1 MPVDYLIIGHMTA
14 DLTPEGR
21 TAGGTVSFAVRT
33 AHSFGLRVGLL
44 TSALEGEPLLETLMP
59 FAEVACIP
67 SHDATT
73 TYENIYTDQGRI
85 QYVRGVALNLTPDML
100 PDEWKSAP
108 LVHLAP
114 IANEVSP
121 AFAHMFPE
129 ATTLA
134 TLQGWLRRWDAD
146 GRVRLNRWY
155 DSTALRR
162 LDAIVL
168 SQEDILEA
176 PDIEQDLAEDG
187 KHVFFTQAEQGGIHY
202 DHGVP
207 RRYETPQ
214 VEVINQ
220 TGAGDVFAAALLC
233 AFHRLQ
239 DWDRAVIV
247 AARLGAVCV
256 TRSGPESAPTPAE
269 VEAAFEGV

>member
-1 MPVDYLIIGHMTA
+1 MSVDYLIIGHMTA

-21 TAGGTVSFAVRT
+21 TVGGTVSFAVRT
-33 AHSFGLRVGLL
+33 AHSFGLRIGLL
-44 TSALEGEPLLETLMP
+44 TSTAEDEPLLDILAP
-59 FAEVACIP
+59 YAEITCIP

-73 TYENIYTDQGRI
+73 TYENLYTDKGRI
-85 QYVRGVALNLTPDML
+85 QYVRGVALNLMPDML
-100 PDEWKSAP
+100 PDTWQSAP

-121 AFAHMFPE
+121 AFAHLFPKS
-129 ATTLA
+129 TTLA

-176 PDIEQDLAEDG
+176 PDIEHDLAQDG
-187 KHVFFTQAEQGGIHY
+187 QHVFFTQAEQGGIHY

-214 VEVINQ
+214 VEVVNQ

-233 AFHRLQ
+233 AYQRLQ

-247 AARLGAVCV
+247 AARLGAICV
-256 TRSGPESAPTPAE
+256 TRSGLDSAPTPAE